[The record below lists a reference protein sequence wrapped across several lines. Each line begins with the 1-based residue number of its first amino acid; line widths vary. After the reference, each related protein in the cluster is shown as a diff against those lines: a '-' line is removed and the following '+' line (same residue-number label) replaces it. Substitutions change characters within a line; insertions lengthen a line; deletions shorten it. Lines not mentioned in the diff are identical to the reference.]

1 MKVPILCYHSC
12 NAGDSY
18 ATDDHIAL
26 AADLRAI
33 YRLGFRVVPLDWV
46 VEALLGEREPIAKA
60 VALTCD
66 DGVDLDWIDA
76 DHPTY
81 GRRRS
86 FANIIRDFVAET
98 GERDPPVEMT
108 SFVVASPTTRKEL
121 EVACL
126 AGLDWWNDTWWRDAE
141 RERRD
146 EDREPQLRS
155 RASAGRPRRAARPAE
170 RRLQARR
177 YVRRLRGAGGRRIR
191 VHRRSDRAARR
202 ATSRIRTDRRRS
214 TCATTY
220 LPSAA
225 RRSACA
231 PPSRSTMP
239 TSTVESDR
247 WYLPRFTHGASDT
260 STLEDLERILR
271 ESELEPQ

>member
-33 YRLGFRVVPLDWV
+33 YRLGYRVVPLDWV
-46 VEALLGEREPIAKA
+46 VEALLGEREPIAKV

-98 GERDPPVEMT
+98 GEVDPPVEMT
-108 SFVVASPTTRKEL
+108 SFVVASPTIRKEL

-126 AGLDWWNDTWWRDAE
+126 AGLDWWNDTWWRDANASGVMKIE
-141 RERRD
+141 SHSYDHVHPLAGRVAQRDQRRGD
-146 EDREPQLRS
+146 FRLVDTFDDCEAQVAAASRYIEDRS
-155 RASAGRPRRAARPAE
+155 GCRPRYFAYPYGQASEYLRETYFPMRGAEIGLRAAFSIDHA
-170 RRLQARR
+170 
-177 YVRRLRGAGGRRIR
+177 Y
-191 VHRRSDRAARR
+191 
-202 ATSRIRTDRRRS
+202 AT
-214 TCATTY
+214 A
-220 LPSAA
+220 
-225 RRSACA
+225 
-231 PPSRSTMP
+231 
-239 TSTVESDR
+239 ESDR

-260 STLEDLERILR
+260 STPEDLERILR
-271 ESELEPQ
+271 ESKLEPQ